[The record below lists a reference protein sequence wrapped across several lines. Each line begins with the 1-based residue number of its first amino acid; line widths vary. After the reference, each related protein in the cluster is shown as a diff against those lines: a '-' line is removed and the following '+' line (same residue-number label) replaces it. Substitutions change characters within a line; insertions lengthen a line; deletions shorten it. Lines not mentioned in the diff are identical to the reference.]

1 MSALPGSEEITR
13 DPAFRELKV
22 HVVTLTGLAYFASR
36 EVDLA
41 SRLRRRMAATGTR
54 DCAAYLALARDP
66 NSGEQDALIHELTI
80 GETHFFR
87 FSEQFDE
94 LQKVVIPE
102 VIRKNRERRQLR
114 IWSAGCSI
122 GPEVYTLALLLEREF
137 GRELQDWSVSILGTD
152 IDSEFLER
160 ARAGVYADW
169 ALRGLPSRLKEE
181 CFTKTSEGW
190 RIDSRYQRWV
200 SFAQHNLAQD
210 PLPAPGLGLC
220 DMDLI
225 LCRNVMIYF
234 DEPTINRV
242 VAGLQRSLAAEGW
255 LLVGHAEGNLDV
267 FRSFRAHQSGGTV
280 LFQNVPNRSGA
291 LASRPVGYHWADTPG
306 AVAEPVRTGS
316 SLVSELQNWRPY
328 SLDEA
333 RPTKPP
339 QIEGPVVD
347 VVGDAI
353 RQVRQLV
360 DRGDWTAASEQV
372 AQFLKSQPLNALAHF
387 YEGVVL
393 SHTGKPEQAE
403 NSFRRALFLEPDLP
417 LAYYQLGLLLAGRGA
432 RTDAQRA
439 FRNTVRT
446 LQNLAADTPLPG
458 SELTVARLRE
468 AALLQLQGIEV

>member
-22 HVVTLTGLAYFASR
+22 HVVTLTGLSYFASR

-41 SRLRRRMAATGTR
+41 SRLRRRMAATGAR
-54 DCAAYLALARDP
+54 DCAMYLALARDP
-66 NSGEQDALIHELTI
+66 QSGEQDALIHELTI

-87 FSEQFDE
+87 FSEQFE
-94 LQKVVIPE
+94 QLQKVVIPE
-102 VIRKNRERRQLR
+102 LIRKNRERRQLR

-137 GRELQDWSVSILGTD
+137 GKELPDWSVSILGTD
-152 IDSEFLER
+152 IDAEFLER
-160 ARAGVYADW
+160 ARAGVYAEW
-169 ALRGLPSRLKEE
+169 ALRGLPAVLQKE

-210 PLPAPGLGLC
+210 SLPAPGLGLS
-220 DMDLI
+220 DLDLI

-280 LFQNVPNRSGA
+280 LFQNAPDRSGVLTA
-291 LASRPVGYHWADTPG
+291 RPARYHWSEMPG
-306 AVAEPVRTGS
+306 PVSDPVRTGS

-328 SLDEA
+328 SLDEPRTA
-333 RPTKPP
+333 KPP
-339 QIEGPVVD
+339 QMEAPAVD
-347 VVGDAI
+347 EAGDAI
-353 RQVRQLV
+353 KQIRVLV
-360 DRGDWTAASEQV
+360 DRGDWAAASEQV
-372 AQFLKSQPLNALAHF
+372 AQLLKSQPLNALAHF

-393 SHTGKPEQAE
+393 SHTAKPEQAE

-439 FRNTVRT
+439 FRNTIRT
-446 LQNLAADTPLPG
+446 LQNLAADTPLAG

-468 AALLQLQGIEV
+468 AALLQLQGVDV